1 MQKAITVTT
10 LNNQIKS
17 LLESHYVNIT
27 VKGEVS
33 RVTYHS
39 SGHVYFN
46 LKDEKSSI
54 SCVMFRGN
62 SRSLKFTI
70 EDGMSVIVLGGISV
84 YTPRGSYQVNVIS
97 LELEGSGALSIAYEQ
112 LKEKLSKKGYFDK
125 SIKKSLPSFP
135 KKIALVTSKSGAAL
149 QDMLRVAKNRYPLI
163 KFILID
169 TLVQGESSAK
179 DIEKNII
186 VADKLGVDI
195 IIVARGGGSLEDLW
209 SFNEEIVATA
219 IYNAKTPVI
228 SAVGHEIDY
237 MISDF
242 CADVRASTPSNAIE
256 IAVADKNELFITI
269 DSYLD
274 RYNNIL
280 KNILNKK
287 SQEFL
292 HIEEI
297 FEHNSIKSRLSS
309 VDLEIKFIDSSFK
322 SFISLVFDRKDREL
336 NALFELYNH
345 SNPTIKY
352 RSGVAQVVKDGKAIN
367 LEVLKEGDEFELLN
381 SKVRVDSIVKRVSIK
396 S

>member
-1 MQKAITVTT
+1 
-10 LNNQIKS
+10 
-17 LLESHYVNIT
+17 
-27 VKGEVS
+27 
-33 RVTYHS
+33 
-39 SGHVYFN
+39 
-46 LKDEKSSI
+46 
-54 SCVMFRGN
+54 
-62 SRSLKFTI
+62 
-70 EDGMSVIVLGGISV
+70 
-84 YTPRGSYQVNVIS
+84 
-97 LELEGSGALSIAYEQ
+97 
-112 LKEKLSKKGYFDK
+112 
-125 SIKKSLPSFP
+125 
-135 KKIALVTSKSGAAL
+135 
-149 QDMLRVAKNRYPLI
+149 
-163 KFILID
+163 
-169 TLVQGESSAK
+169 
-179 DIEKNII
+179 
-186 VADKLGVDI
+186 
-195 IIVARGGGSLEDLW
+195 
-209 SFNEEIVATA
+209 
-219 IYNAKTPVI
+219 
-228 SAVGHEIDY
+228 

-309 VDLEIKFIDSSFK
+309 IDLEIEFMDSSFQ
-322 SFISLVFDRKDREL
+322 SFISLVLDRKDREL
-336 NALFELYNH
+336 NALFELYEH

-352 RSGVAQVVKDGKAIN
+352 QSGTAQVVKDGKAIN